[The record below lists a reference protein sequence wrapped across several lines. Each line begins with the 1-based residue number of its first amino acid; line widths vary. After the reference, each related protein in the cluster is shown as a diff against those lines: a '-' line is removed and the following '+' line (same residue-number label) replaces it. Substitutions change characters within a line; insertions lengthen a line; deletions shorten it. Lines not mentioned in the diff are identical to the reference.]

1 MDAQGLMIFL
11 AIGAIAGWLA
21 DEFMK
26 GARFGLLGDMV
37 LGILG
42 AVIGGLAFG
51 SLGISGVGIIGPI
64 VTAIVGAVLLLFIV
78 GQVKQP

>member
-1 MDAQGLMIFL
+1 
-11 AIGAIAGWLA
+11 
-21 DEFMK
+21 MK